1 MMAGRNLQHSAIS
14 LLSLP
19 DELFEISLT
28 EALLGPVDFSLASR
42 TRSSVWENQR
52 FANDVHYLLRIC
64 NCVRHILL
72 PELYRFV
79 ILLRPNNKRRLSFL
93 ELMPIC
99 GHICQKLAFRIPGRG
114 ASFCKLVELLRLQC
128 KHLTNLQ
135 VLELD
140 IRLDDDADSSDTRY
154 QSSYISM
161 TPSNMKMGPRERYSV
176 GKTCVSHCRGFLSC
190 SFVGFCG

>member
-64 NCVRHILL
+64 HRVRHILL

-99 GHICQKLAFRIPGRG
+99 AKSLLFVFPEGAQAF
-114 ASFCKLVELLRLQC
+114 ASLSSCCAFNASISQTCK
-128 KHLTNLQ
+128 
-135 VLELD
+135 
-140 IRLDDDADSSDTRY
+140 Y
-154 QSSYISM
+154 
-161 TPSNMKMGPRERYSV
+161 
-176 GKTCVSHCRGFLSC
+176 LS
-190 SFVGFCG
+190 